1 MGKRVRCAD
10 RAAEPGSNRLSPL
23 ASFLLK
29 KAAYGYDVVS
39 TGGYLLEEFL
49 KDAQKDEKP
58 ERWYILRKVFTVK
71 LNEYDRVYAEFDQ
84 AKFNALVDAD
94 DHTELCEVVL
104 HLEGR
109 EVQLWDALDETDY
122 PSDDANPLA
131 ECILDEVKALWN
143 AS

>member
-10 RAAEPGSNRLSPL
+10 RTAGTGTARLSPL

-29 KAAYGYDVVS
+29 KAAYGYEAIFMKAP
-39 TGGYLLEEFL
+39 LHEEFL
-49 KDAQKDEKP
+49 ADAEKDKKA
-58 ERWYILRKVFTVK
+58 ERFQILRNVVTVK

-84 AKFNALVDAD
+84 DKFRALVDAD

-104 HLEGR
+104 YLEGC
-109 EVQLWDALDETDY
+109 EVELWDALDETDY